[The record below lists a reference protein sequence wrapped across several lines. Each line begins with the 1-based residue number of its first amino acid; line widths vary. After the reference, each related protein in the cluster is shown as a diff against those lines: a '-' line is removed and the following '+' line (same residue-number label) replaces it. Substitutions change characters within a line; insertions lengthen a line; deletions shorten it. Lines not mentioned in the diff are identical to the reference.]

1 MGVVEVGGEMFSG
14 GRNDETGVHVCD
26 DAVFA
31 TVMMS

>member
-14 GRNDETGVHVCD
+14 GRNDETGVYVCD